1 MNLSLIA
8 SLDLISERFGKR
20 FTDADCAL
28 QHLHIQKTSKSGL

>member
-20 FTDADCAL
+20 FTDADTTL
-28 QHLHIQKTSKSGL
+28 LHLHILKSSKSGL